1 MMELIVI
8 ILQLYVVTNR
18 FNCFIIILLLKN
30 FEVIAVIINLYNH
43 VTCGD
48 LISHPRDNGDDDM
61 MRSRDMLG
69 AINVISVINVSIQ
82 LLIRPRD
89 ITDF

>member
-61 MRSRDMLG
+61 IRSRDMLG
-69 AINVISVINVSIQ
+69 GAINVNIQ
-82 LLIRPRD
+82 LLIGPRD
-89 ITDF
+89 IRDF

>member
-30 FEVIAVIINLYNH
+30 FEVIAVISNLCNH
-43 VTCGD
+43 VTSVD
-48 LISHPRDNGDDDM
+48 LISNPGDDGDDDM
-61 MRSRDMLG
+61 MRSRDL
-69 AINVISVINVSIQ
+69 
-82 LLIRPRD
+82 
-89 ITDF
+89 